1 MNKALLGNILE
12 ISVCFSEAAEICV
25 LEAVVQGKGGAD
37 RLALINGKA
46 LGYPFIHNIFKVRI
60 RINAAGMGTG
70 FIKFFGKH
78 IPVGIAEIEE
88 GSTVGINEIFA
99 AVGGNKAVLVNVEIT
114 LINIGA
120 DGAGNAV

>member
-1 MNKALLGNILE
+1 MGNILE

-60 RINAAGMGTG
+60 RINAAGASSSTVE
-70 FIKFFGKH
+70 FFFQH
-78 IPVGIAEIEE
+78 TPVGIAEIEE